1 MVSRVTFLEIFSSTV
16 CIFCAILNNVIRHV
30 HKYDCAPRGFVSRW
44 ATETSFTPALH
55 VTGNYSCGL
64 WPSKLNNL
72 ILVFVFWS
80 KRSQKMLTNTY
91 WYHSRWVTSSH
102 QKNSRTLLSPYK
114 MRSLLRLTTRLAHSF
129 GKLSFA
135 TPHLTPLEAPRKLS
149 NPRARN
155 KKNAS
160 VYVLPIAVL
169 HITICWGNH
178 SNQTPDTISLIAKRH

>member
-1 MVSRVTFLEIFSSTV
+1 M
-16 CIFCAILNNVIRHV
+16 
-30 HKYDCAPRGFVSRW
+30 
-44 ATETSFTPALH
+44 
-55 VTGNYSCGL
+55 
-64 WPSKLNNL
+64 
-72 ILVFVFWS
+72 
-80 KRSQKMLTNTY
+80 
-91 WYHSRWVTSSH
+91 TSSH

-160 VYVLPIAVL
+160 VYVLAIAVL
-169 HITICWGNH
+169 RITICWGNH
-178 SNQTPDTISLIAKRH
+178 SNQRPDTISLISDFSCFSIKPSINQHLILKMPCTKYNQYSLKFFLVWYTRKFWFKTWKFYKGCGLVSAFPTLWFAGF